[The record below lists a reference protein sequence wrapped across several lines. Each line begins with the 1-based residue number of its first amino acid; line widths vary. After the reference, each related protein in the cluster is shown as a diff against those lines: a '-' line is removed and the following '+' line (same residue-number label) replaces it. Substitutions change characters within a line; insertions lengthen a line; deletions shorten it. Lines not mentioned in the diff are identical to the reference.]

1 MTPDYFRTVMPSVFV
16 PEDATWI
23 QGQIAKLSPSMR
35 HKIALKYSEVY
46 QETFDAEP
54 VSFRQENRARHEA
67 NTRLRLFADRYHR
80 AAMGLTEKPALAS
93 AHAQIGSAVRS
104 SDQETV

>member
-23 QGQIAKLSPSMR
+23 QEQMAKLSPSMR
-35 HKIALKYSEVY
+35 QKIALNYAVVY

-67 NTRLRLFADRYHR
+67 NTRLRLFVERYHR
-80 AAMGLTEKPALAS
+80 AAMGLVEKPKEV
-93 AHAQIGSAVRS
+93 IC
-104 SDQETV
+104 